1 MSETKILVA
10 DDSKTVRTIVSTIL
24 SDAGYEVILASDG
37 TKALELARSN
47 RPSLAILDI
56 VMPGMDGYAVCE
68 EFQEMG
74 SPWSEMPIVFLT
86 SVKSQALKVLGSEY
100 GAYMNKPVDS
110 AQLLETIEQ
119 QLARCV

>member
-37 TKALELARSN
+37 AKALELAHSN

-56 VMPGMDGYAVCE
+56 VMPEMDGYAVCE
-68 EFQEMG
+68 KLQDMG

-110 AQLLETIEQ
+110 AQLLNTIEQ